1 MDRLIHTP
9 EGVRDVYNQECTK
22 KLYLENQI
30 EQVFHAFG
38 YQDIETPTFEF
49 FDVFGREVGTT
60 PSRELYK
67 FFDRDGNTLVLR
79 PDFTPSIARA
89 ASMYFTEE
97 TMPIRL
103 CYRGSSFVNS
113 SSYQGR
119 LKESTQMGVELLNDD
134 SAMADAEIIA
144 MTVKVMLDAGLTDFQ
159 ISIGHVGFFQALA
172 EEAALSEDVLNE
184 LKELISI
191 KNHFGAE
198 ELLAKQNL
206 RSDLFEALRDVPQ
219 LFGNAEIL
227 EKAKGLTRN
236 PAAREALDRLA
247 TIYEIVKDYGYEK
260 YVFFDLGLLSRFH
273 YYTGIIFQAYTYGT
287 GEPIVKGGRYDALLQ
302 HFGKKAPAI
311 GFCTVMESLMNALER
326 QKISLPIVNTKTMLL
341 YPDFLQPL
349 AVKLANEHRSK
360 GMDVALV
367 CFARDKV
374 LADYEEYGRKNQFG
388 GIVYIQKSDSVL
400 AIDLSTGEV
409 QPVEL

>member
-60 PSRELYK
+60 PSCELYK

-89 ASMYFTEE
+89 ASMYFMEE

-172 EEAALSEDVLNE
+172 EEAALAEDVLNE

-260 YVFFDLGLLSRFH
+260 YVTFDFAMLSKYH

-287 GEPIVKGGRYDALLQ
+287 GEALIKGGRYNQLMK
-302 HFGKKAPAI
+302 HFGKPAASI
-311 GFCTVMESLMNALER
+311 GFAIVVDNLLMALSR
-326 QKISLPIVNTKTMLL
+326 QKIEMEEEEGVTVITYRKENRIQAIQKAKELRAQGRN
-341 YPDFLQPL
+341 
-349 AVKLANEHRSK
+349 
-360 GMDVALV
+360 VALRPEKVTKV
-367 CFARDKV
+367 C
-374 LADYEEYGRKNQFG
+374 E
-388 GIVYIQKSDSVL
+388 
-400 AIDLSTGEV
+400 
-409 QPVEL
+409 VEL